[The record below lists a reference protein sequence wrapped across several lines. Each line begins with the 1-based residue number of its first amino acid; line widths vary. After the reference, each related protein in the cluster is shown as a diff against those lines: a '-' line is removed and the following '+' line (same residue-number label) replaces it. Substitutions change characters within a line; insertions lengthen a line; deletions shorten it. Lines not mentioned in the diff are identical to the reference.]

1 MGAMAR
7 PDGCAWC
14 EQPAPGSRASTA
26 SERTVNVAPARLFD
40 HKHMR
45 LELTI
50 ADMNVPRARGVETL
64 TISALGES
72 RSTIELDARGMKIE
86 GVTVDGREA
95 AFTHDGRVLRITPS
109 AAMAAGVDAT
119 VVTTYELNDP
129 KLGMVWTPASAAWGS
144 RPAQIHTQGQPE
156 TNSYWFPCHDYPNDR
171 LTTELIVTAPA
182 GYTVSSNGRLVSREK
197 KVEAVDNDRGGADLK
212 GFERWHWVQDKEH
225 VNYLVTLVV
234 GKFDVVD
241 VAPKDEKE
249 WKLELPVYVPQGRGG
264 DVAGSYGRTAEM
276 IRVFE
281 GVTGRAYPWDRYAQL
296 VVWNFGSG
304 GMENTSATSM
314 YDTAIVPKDALA
326 DFDLQGLI
334 SHELAHQW
342 FGDLITCDSWD
353 HVWLN
358 EGWATY
364 MTSLWLERRAST
376 AGEAPAS
383 TGVDAY
389 YSYILANFDSVID
402 NDKPNAP
409 EAVGLASNEYQHP
422 WETFRRAANP
432 YSKGSSVLHMLR
444 EKMGDRAFF
453 GAVRAYVAERQFTT
467 VKTDDFRGSCEQ
479 ASGQDLGA
487 FFQQWTQRPGVP
499 KVDVT
504 ASWDANRRVLT
515 LGAKQTQ
522 KMDAANPAF
531 VIDVPVWLKMP
542 GSETWRT
549 MALAMPS
556 EEAGVEVTLERE
568 PEMVVANATL
578 EVLADVRVTQAVK
591 RVVRQLTDGP
601 TLVSRV
607 YAARAL
613 GHETGDAGVQALR
626 RVAMDRREGVRL
638 RTECV
643 KALAKRKLIGELQAM
658 ASATIDRWEVREELA
673 GAIANLANEK
683 SVRANA
689 VPFKDAEKKVAEWAR
704 KDKSLKVRAAAIR
717 GLGTLKSEANIE
729 IVREAMFTDS
739 HEDVLRQAGIDAMV
753 SYDTADALKSV
764 SRLTAAGNLTRTRA
778 AAAIAAG
785 KLGEHDR
792 EAAYTLLAGLLNDRE
807 SRVMR
812 GAGEGLVELGDA
824 RGLEA
829 IERWREA
836 KGTDEFTYL
845 ATGWMRELRKKVEG
859 SAKR

>member
-1 MGAMAR
+1 MNVPRAR
-7 PDGCAWC
+7 A
-14 EQPAPGSRASTA
+14 
-26 SERTVNVAPARLFD
+26 FD

-50 ADMNVPRARGVETL
+50 PDMNVPKARGVETL
-64 TISALGES
+64 TMSAIGEA
-72 RSTIELDARGMKIE
+72 RSTIELDARGMAIE
-86 GVTVDGREA
+86 SVTVNGEA
-95 AFTHDGRVLRITPS
+95 AEFTHDGRVLRITAS
-109 AAMAAGVDAT
+109 AAMAVDADAT

-129 KLGMVWTPASAAWGS
+129 KLGMIWTPQSAAWGS
-144 RPAQIHTQGQPE
+144 RPSQIHTQGQPE
-156 TNSYWFPCHDYPNDR
+156 TNSFWFPCHDFPNDR

-197 KVEAVDNDRGGADLK
+197 KVEAVDNASGGTDLK
-212 GFERWHWVQDKEH
+212 GFERWHWLQDKAH
-225 VNYLVTLVV
+225 VNYLVSLVV

-241 VAPKDEKE
+241 VAPKDDKE

-264 DVAGSYGRTAEM
+264 DVAASYGRTAEM

-314 YDTAIVPKDALA
+314 YDTAIVPKDALL
-326 DFDLQGLI
+326 DYDLQGLI

-342 FGDLITCDSWD
+342 FGDLMTCDSWD

-364 MTSLWLERRAST
+364 MTSLWLERRTPT

-402 NDKPNAP
+402 NDKPTAP
-409 EAVGLASNEYQHP
+409 EAVGMASNEYQHP

-432 YSKGSSVLHMLR
+432 YSKGSSILHTLR

-453 GAVRAYVAERQFTT
+453 SAVRAYVAERQFTT
-467 VKTDDFRGSCEQ
+467 VTTADFRAACEK
-479 ASGQDLGA
+479 ASGRDLGA

-499 KVDVT
+499 KVEMT
-504 ASWDANRRVLT
+504 ASWDANRNVLT
-515 LGAKQTQ
+515 LAAKQTQ
-522 KMDAANPAF
+522 KIDAANPAF
-531 VIDVPVWLKMP
+531 VVDVPVWLKLP
-542 GSETWRT
+542 GSEAWRT
-549 MALAMPS
+549 MYLPMTS
-556 EEAGVEVTLERE
+556 EEAGVEVSLERE
-568 PEMVVANATL
+568 PEMIAANATL
-578 EVLADVRVTQAVK
+578 EMLGEVRVTQAMK
-591 RVVRQLTDGP
+591 RVVKQLTDGP
-601 TLVSRV
+601 TLVARV

-613 GHETGDAGVQALR
+613 GNETGDVGVQALR
-626 RVAMDRREGVRL
+626 RLAMDRREGTRL

-643 KALAKRKLIGELQAM
+643 KALAKRKLFGELQAM
-658 ASATIDRWEVREELA
+658 VSATIDRWEVREEVV
-673 GAIANLANEK
+673 GALANLANEK
-683 SVRANA
+683 AVRANSFQ
-689 VPFKDAEKKVAEWAR
+689 FKEAEKKVAEWAK

-717 GLGTLKSEANIE
+717 GLGTLKSEENIE

-739 HEDVLRQAGIDAMV
+739 HEDVLRQAAIDAMV

-764 SRLTAAGNLTRTRA
+764 SRLTAPGGLTRTRA
-778 AAAIAAG
+778 AAAIAVGRLG
-785 KLGEHDR
+785 KHDR
-792 EAAYTLLAGLLNDRE
+792 DGAFTLVSGLQDDRE
-807 SRVMR
+807 SRVAR
-812 GAGEGLVELGDA
+812 GAGEGLVELADP

-829 IERWREA
+829 IQRWMEA
-836 KGTDEFTYL
+836 KAVPEYTFL
-845 ATGWMRELRKKVEG
+845 ATGWGRELRKKIEKAG
-859 SAKR
+859 GGEK